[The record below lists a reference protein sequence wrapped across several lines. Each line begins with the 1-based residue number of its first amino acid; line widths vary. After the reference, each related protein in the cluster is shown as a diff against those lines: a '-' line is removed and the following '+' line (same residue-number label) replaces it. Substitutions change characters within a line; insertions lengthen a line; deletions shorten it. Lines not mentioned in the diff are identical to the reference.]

1 MFFLKAVEQYL
12 EFFVTILNSSE
23 NNNDAE
29 TFNVP
34 NVEFE
39 FFSEPSNSLKKYNR
53 NIEFKKLYLNEN
65 TYNSILKVCKSA
77 VEIGF
82 ETHPEIFKKTAH
94 QILNIL
100 EESKQLYLQILSLDF
115 LNYILKFLK
124 DNFENINIATH
135 LARVVKYVGQNIQK
149 YKKLDIVSEKEYKYF
164 LNVHKDF
171 YTNIFWKNVER
182 KDLSEIILIAVADS
196 LNSIYNSNDISYT
209 FVFISKLIEQ
219 NGKTIISL
227 KDLKQFQDHKI
238 PEANLLV
245 IQHLALCH
253 DSELEFKESLKV
265 LNISSKIDTL
275 DGILEKV
282 TLFKN
287 IKMCYLNFKQKMEF
301 SEKGISISKNYY
313 FNSDLLFESYELFV
327 LKFLKIAKNSSD
339 YIRIL
344 EILAVILEEEK
355 FQKYLF
361 QGIVYFFI
369 VLFYIYFFYLYCS
382 NINNSQHI
390 S

>member
-1 MFFLKAVEQYL
+1 M
-12 EFFVTILNSSE
+12 I
-23 NNNDAE
+23 
-29 TFNVP
+29 
-34 NVEFE
+34 
-39 FFSEPSNSLKKYNR
+39 
-53 NIEFKKLYLNEN
+53 
-65 TYNSILKVCKSA
+65 
-77 VEIGF
+77 
-82 ETHPEIFKKTAH
+82 
-94 QILNIL
+94 
-100 EESKQLYLQILSLDF
+100 
-115 LNYILKFLK
+115 
-124 DNFENINIATH
+124 IATH
-135 LARVVKYVGQNIQK
+135 LARVIKYVGQNIQK

-275 DGILEKV
+275 DGIFEKV

-301 SEKGISISKNYY
+301 LEKGISISKNYY

-361 QGIVYFFI
+361 QATSTIVNIFHRA
-369 VLFYIYFFYLYCS
+369 LNS
-382 NINNSQHI
+382 NIEHVLKAVSRCNIHNFPADSIKQLQQMFPNVLDSKII
-390 S
+390 SFSMDGLQNIMKI